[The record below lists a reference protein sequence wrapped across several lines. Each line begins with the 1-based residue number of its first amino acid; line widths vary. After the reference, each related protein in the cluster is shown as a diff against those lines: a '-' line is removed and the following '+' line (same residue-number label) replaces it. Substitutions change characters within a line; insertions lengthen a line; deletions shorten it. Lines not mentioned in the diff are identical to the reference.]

1 MKYYLFILLMVVMTT
16 IGCNNEKISK
26 QDDQNAAVPTTTAQ
40 NSPFPSKL
48 SNGIPVYHASIGI
61 TDSIG
66 GPRIKFIRDTLIYAL
81 QAKYLYI
88 DTKNELHLT
97 DAPENLSL
105 SQINVN
111 TPYVM
116 QMHLYDGAAPTGNN
130 FQVINV
136 GFTYSEATNIS
147 RADLADRPNWYDWDK
162 NIQTKDFPVCTTDDV
177 SCKAK
182 TLLRNIVTLV
192 FR

>member
-1 MKYYLFILLMVVMTT
+1 MKYYLFIVLMVGMTT

-26 QDDQNAAVPTTTAQ
+26 QDDQNAAVPTTTTQ
-40 NSPFPSKL
+40 NSLFPSKL
-48 SNGIPVYHASIGI
+48 SNGIPVYHAAVGI
-61 TDSIG
+61 TDTIG

-97 DAPENLSL
+97 DSPESLSL

-116 QMHLYDGAAPTGNN
+116 QMHLYDNAAPTGNN

-147 RADLADRPNWYDWDK
+147 RAGLADRPNWYDWDK
-162 NIQTKDFPVCTTDDV
+162 VIKTNDFPACTTADV

-182 TLLRNIVTLV
+182 TLLRNIITLAYK
-192 FR
+192 